1 MPVDASHI
9 FIAAGETSGDRL
21 AASLVQAL
29 RERNPQ
35 LRFCGI
41 CGDAMRAQG
50 VESVYSIE
58 EITAIGIEGLV
69 SRLPRILN
77 IRRQLLRQLRLQPP
91 ALYIGV
97 DAPDFNLPIEAK
109 LRAAQIPTIQ
119 LVAPTV
125 WAWRR
130 YRVSKIRRAV
140 SLLLTIFPF
149 ESRLYTAAGIPYVY
163 VGHPL
168 ADEIDAIQGAASRA
182 AFGLNTSD
190 TVIALLPGSRVSEV
204 RRLSAVFLSTAQE
217 LQRQHGH
224 LKFIVPFASAET
236 QDIFIQIKDRTAPQL
251 NTHSVMQQSRAAIA
265 TADLVIS
272 ASGTAALEAALL
284 EKPVVVG
291 YRVSMLTEF
300 MVKALAS
307 VRHYSILNHLGEKPV
322 IPEFMQAQCNAENLS
337 SEALRILDDADYRNA
352 MIKEFADFRRQLKCN
367 AAHRA
372 AAEVLQLLKS

>member
-1 MPVDASHI
+1 MAVDASHI

-35 LRFCGI
+35 LRFSGI

-50 VESVYSIE
+50 VETAYSIE

-69 SRLPRILN
+69 SKLPRILS
-77 IRRQLLRQLRLQPP
+77 IRRQLLKQLRSSPP
-91 ALYIGV
+91 ALYIGI
-97 DAPDFNLPIEAK
+97 DAPDFNLPVEAK
-109 LRAAQIPTIQ
+109 LRSAGIPTIQ

-149 ESRLYTAAGIPYVY
+149 ESRLYTAAGIPYAY
-163 VGHPL
+163 IGHPL
-168 ADEIDAIQGAASRA
+168 ADQIDAIQGSMSRA
-182 AFGLNTSD
+182 AFGLDRSAA
-190 TVIALLPGSRVSEV
+190 VIALLPGSRVSEV
-204 RRLSAVFLSTAQE
+204 KRLAAVFLSAAEQ
-217 LQRQHGH
+217 LLRQRGH
-224 LKFIVPFASAET
+224 LRFIVPFASAQT
-236 QDIFIQIKDRTAPQL
+236 QELFIQIKNRTAPKL
-251 NTHSVMQQSRAAIA
+251 DICMVRQQSRAVIA
-265 TADLVIS
+265 AADLVIS

-291 YRVSMLTEF
+291 YRVSALTEW

-307 VRHYSILNHLGEKPV
+307 VRHYSILNHLGEQPV
-322 IPEFMQAQCNAENLS
+322 IPEFIQAQCNAENLS
-337 SEALRILDDADYRNA
+337 SEALRIMDDADYRDA
-352 MIKEFADFRRQLKCN
+352 MIKAFIDFRGQLKCN
-367 AAHRA
+367 AADRA